1 MKTKGGKKCVSCG
14 KPRASVPYTRGRFS
28 GFIHAACLK
37 LPCIPFA
44 KLPEEKTDVEGW
56 VVK

>member
-1 MKTKGGKKCVSCG
+1 MRVM
-14 KPRASVPYTRGRFS
+14 RQASSLGPLHAGRFS

-44 KLPEEKTDVEGW
+44 KLPEETVDAEGW
-56 VVK
+56 TK